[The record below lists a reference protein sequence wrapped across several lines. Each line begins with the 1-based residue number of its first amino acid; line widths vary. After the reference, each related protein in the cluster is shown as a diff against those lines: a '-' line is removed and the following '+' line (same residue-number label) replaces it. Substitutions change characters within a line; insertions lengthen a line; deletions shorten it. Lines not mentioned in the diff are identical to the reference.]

1 MTKNRS
7 NYVDKI
13 EVLKEGLKVIFS
25 NKSEDTFPN
34 IWLRDHAKDE
44 SNWDER
50 TNQRKTFTAKLSPNI
65 KIKNANISIIS
76 LQKGFGVDQI
86 EANNF
91 EKYLIKNGN
100 DIKNVKYKNIT

>member
-13 EVLKEGLKVIFS
+13 EVLKEGLKVFFS
-25 NKSEDTFPN
+25 NKSEDIFPN

-50 TNQRKTFTAKLSPNI
+50 SNQRKTFTAKLSPNI
-65 KIKNANISIIS
+65 KIKNANISNKGEYIDIIWS
-76 LQKGFGVDQI
+76 D
-86 EANNF
+86 ASNNI
-91 EKYLIKNGN
+91 KYSSEFL
-100 DIKNVKYKNIT
+100 YKNSVNYSYDKNQI

>member
-13 EVLKEGLKVIFS
+13 EVLKEGLKVFFS
-25 NKSEDTFPN
+25 NKSEDIFPN

-50 TNQRKTFTAKLSPNI
+50 SNQRKTFT
-65 KIKNANISIIS
+65 
-76 LQKGFGVDQI
+76 
-86 EANNF
+86 
-91 EKYLIKNGN
+91 
-100 DIKNVKYKNIT
+100 